1 MKVYHDSRK
10 IADVQAIL
18 YSIIKDRIEKI
29 NTLLEGDN
37 VKDVLHLIM
46 KYNNEMNLAVK
57 WKNYISIWNPK
68 VVSINDDDFDVLA
81 RAHYTL
87 PAHFEIR
94 LEG

>member
-18 YSIIKDRIEKI
+18 YSIIKDRVEKI
-29 NTLLEGDN
+29 NNLLNDSN
-37 VKDVLHLIM
+37 LKDVLQIIL
-46 KYNNEMNLAVK
+46 KYKMEMDLAVK

-68 VVSINDDDFDVLA
+68 VVSINDEDFDILS
-81 RAHYTL
+81 RACYTL
-87 PAHFEIR
+87 PNHFEIR

>member
-18 YSIIKDRIEKI
+18 YSIIKDRVEKI
-29 NTLLEGDN
+29 NSLLEGDN

-81 RAHYTL
+81 RADYML
-87 PAHFEIR
+87 PTHFEIR
-94 LEG
+94 LED

>member
-10 IADVQAIL
+10 IADVQVIL

-57 WKNYISIWNPK
+57 WKNYISMWNPK

-81 RAHYTL
+81 RADYTL
-87 PAHFEIR
+87 PTHFEIR

>member
-29 NTLLEGDN
+29 NSLLEGDN
-37 VKDVLHLIM
+37 VKDVLHIIM
-46 KYNNEMNLAVK
+46 KYNNEMNLEVK

-68 VVSINDDDFDVLA
+68 VVSINDEDFDVLS
-81 RAHYTL
+81 RACYTL
-87 PAHFEIR
+87 PNHFEIR

>member
-37 VKDVLHLIM
+37 IKDVLHLIM

-57 WKNYISIWNPK
+57 WKNYISMWNPK

-87 PAHFEIR
+87 PNHFEIR